1 MKNILLFSA
10 LLSILQ
16 LTIGCSNDVSFEQ
29 GTKTE
34 PIPATE
40 GTELPTGNS
49 TSQEIPD
56 PVEIVEGETA
66 PAVTEPGTET
76 EPPTGTEPPVGTEPS
91 TETEPP
97 TVPPLGTEP
106 PISTEPPIVT
116 EPPTVTE
123 PATETEPPTGT
134 EPVSGTPKM
143 LINELRTEY
152 NLALN
157 KAEFI
162 EFKALSAGNLEGI
175 KLNILYEKDNPYIF
189 SLPAVQVKESEYIT
203 FHLRT
208 LESGC
213 VNELGDDLTLSGGT
227 DSNPDARDLWVEGSN
242 KWLYGTAIVYLQDA
256 EGNFLDTVV
265 MLETPSVTW
274 GKARLFFG
282 DVCAYLHSVGAWKLS
297 SVLSNGCI
305 EAVDTSGA
313 TGNVNKSVS
322 RREGSADTNTKAD
335 WYITVVNGN
344 TPGGGNL

>member
-1 MKNILLFSA
+1 MKNNILFSA

-16 LTIGCSNDVSFEQ
+16 LAIGCSNDVSFEQ
-29 GTKTE
+29 GIKTE
-34 PIPATE
+34 PIPTTE
-40 GTELPTGNS
+40 GAEPPTGNS
-49 TSQEIPD
+49 TGQEITD
-56 PVEIVEGETA
+56 PAEAGEGGTA
-66 PAVTEPGTET
+66 PV
-76 EPPTGTEPPVGTEPS
+76 
-91 TETEPP
+91 
-97 TVPPLGTEP
+97 
-106 PISTEPPIVT
+106 
-116 EPPTVTE
+116 VTE
-123 PATETEPPTGT
+123 PATETEPPAETEPPGIT
-134 EPVSGTPKM
+134 EPVMQPPKM

-189 SLPAVQVKESEYIT
+189 SLPAVQVKEGEYIT

-213 VNELGDDLTLSGGT
+213 VNELGNDLTLSGGA
-227 DSNPDARDLWVEGSN
+227 DSNPEARDLWVEGSN

-256 EGNFLDTVV
+256 GGNVLDAVV

-297 SVLSNGCI
+297 SVYSNGCI
-305 EAVDTSGA
+305 EAVDTSGV
-313 TGNVNKSVS
+313 TGNVYKSVS
-322 RREGSADTNTKAD
+322 RREDGRDTNMKAD
-335 WYITVVNGN
+335 WYITEANGD
-344 TPGGGNL
+344 TRGGENK